1 MMAELDGL
9 IYLDHA
15 ATTPIR
21 PEVLAAMLPHLQGG
35 WANPSSNYEPA
46 RATRA
51 ALEDARANVADCLG
65 ARPAEIV
72 FTGGGSESIN
82 LALKGVTSAAEQDSH
97 IITTAIEHHAVLHAC
112 RYLERRQRFRVTY
125 LPVDGHGLLDAQSV
139 AAAIAPDTVLV
150 SVMLAN
156 NEVGTIE
163 PVAAIGDLLR
173 ARGVPF
179 HSDAVQAAGALPIH
193 VDDLNVDLLTISAH
207 KFGGPKGV
215 GVLYIR
221 RGTALDPLVHGGG
234 QELGLRA
241 GTESVAQAVG
251 LATALRLAVS
261 EREART
267 AALQS
272 LRDRLIGG
280 VLTAVPGAILTGHPK
295 QRLPGH
301 ASFCFPHVEG
311 ETVLIEMDARGICAS
326 AGSACSAGSTEPSH
340 VLQAMQIPVAY
351 IRGALR
357 LTLGVD
363 NTEAQ
368 VDEAVSALASIVEDL
383 HALAA

>member
-1 MMAELDGL
+1 MAQADGL

-21 PEVLAAMLPHLQGG
+21 PEVLAAMLPHLQSG
-35 WANPSSNYEPA
+35 WANPSSNYEPGRAA
-46 RATRA
+46 RG

-65 ARPAEIV
+65 AQPAEIV
-72 FTGGGSESIN
+72 FTGGGSESNN
-82 LALKGVTSAAEQDSH
+82 LAIKGVASAAGPGRH
-97 IITTAIEHHAVLHAC
+97 IVTTAIEHHAVLHAC
-112 RYLERRQRFRVTY
+112 QYLEARQGYTVSY
-125 LPVDGHGLLDAQSV
+125 LPVDGQGLVDPEGV
-139 AAAIAPDTVLV
+139 AAAITPNTVIV

-163 PVAAIGDLLR
+163 PVVEIGGLLR
-173 ARGVPF
+173 PRGVLL
-179 HSDAVQAAGALPIH
+179 HTDAVQAVGMLP
-193 VDDLNVDLLTISAH
+193 VDVGDLNVDLLTISAH

-215 GVLYIR
+215 GALYVR
-221 RGTALDPLVHGGG
+221 RGTAVDALVHGGG
-234 QELGLRA
+234 QEFGLRA

-261 EREART
+261 EREAR
-267 AALQS
+267 AVALQA
-272 LRDRLIGG
+272 LRNRLIAG
-280 VLTAVPGAILTGHPK
+280 VLATVPDAFLTGHPER
-295 QRLPGH
+295 RLPGN
-301 ASFCFPHVEG
+301 ASFCFPKVEG
-311 ETVLIEMDARGICAS
+311 ETVLIELDARGICAS

-340 VLQAMQIPVAY
+340 VLQAMQIPAAY

-357 LTLGVD
+357 LTLGAD

-368 VDEAVSALASIVEDL
+368 VDEVIYALATILEDL